1 MDLTADNLVEALLT
15 GSGEPADGP
24 AEIVALVRKAQPS
37 FAATLFS
44 AWQAEG
50 EELSPALRD
59 EIAAARAR
67 TEFYRSVA
75 GRLMETVPGLTTI
88 KGLEVAAL
96 YPPALVRYMN
106 DLDVIAPSQAAL
118 WQAVSFLTGDGWE
131 LDTGTF
137 SCLDGALQVLVSL
150 RRSHEDRYQ
159 LPYGIELATYYTLG
173 NQGGIPPILR
183 LPEQWRVP
191 AIKNTLMLL
200 HERYEQP
207 FRARDLIDA
216 ALLNDSLRGAQLDAL
231 HEAVITFGLAVEY
244 AELVRLTTRAGVGS
258 LSELPGGRWTT
269 ARVRARRLARGAG
282 FLASPLAGAGRHLQ
296 RRLMMGHP
304 SRAEGMVWE
313 AVQRRL
319 HVATAVPAGLLAFGL
334 PLEGPRPEVSTA
346 VLRRRGKLAWADTPA
361 GRFLLTIGNEVSEE
375 AVEELST
382 PEGGTDG
389 PSPSE
394 RPQAEDQAEQVAGRH
409 GS

>member
-1 MDLTADNLVEALLT
+1 MDLTADSLVEALLT
-15 GSGEPADGP
+15 CSGEPADGP

-44 AWQAEG
+44 AWRAG
-50 EELSPALRD
+50 GDELSPALRD

-67 TEFYRSVA
+67 VEYYRAVA
-75 GRLMETVPGLTTI
+75 AGLMAAVDGLTTI

-96 YPPALVRYMN
+96 YPPGLVRYMN
-106 DLDVIAPSQAAL
+106 DLDFIASSETAL
-118 WQAVSFLTGDGWE
+118 WRAVGFLTGDGWE

-137 SCLDGALQVLVSL
+137 SCWGGALQVLVSL

-173 NQGGIPPILR
+173 NQGGIPPVLR

-191 AIKNTLMLL
+191 AVKNMLMLL

-207 FRARDLIDA
+207 FRARDLLDA
-216 ALLNDSLRGAQLDAL
+216 ALLNDALRGTEPDAL
-231 HEAVITFGLAVEY
+231 HEAVVTLGLAVEY
-244 AELVRLTTRAGVGS
+244 AELVRLTTKAGIGS
-258 LSELPGGRWTT
+258 LRELPGGQWTM
-269 ARVRARRLARGAG
+269 ARVRAHRLARGAG
-282 FLASPLAGAGRHLQ
+282 FFTRPLAGTGRHLQ
-296 RRLMMGHP
+296 RRLMMGNP
-304 SRAEGMVWE
+304 SRAEGMVWD

-319 HVATAVPAGLLAFGL
+319 QVATAVPAGLLAFGL

-361 GRFLLTIGNEVSEE
+361 GRFLLTIGDEVSEE

-382 PEGGTDG
+382 PEGGTGG
-389 PSPSE
+389 PSHSQ
-394 RPQAEDQAEQVAGRH
+394 RAQAEDQAEQVAGH